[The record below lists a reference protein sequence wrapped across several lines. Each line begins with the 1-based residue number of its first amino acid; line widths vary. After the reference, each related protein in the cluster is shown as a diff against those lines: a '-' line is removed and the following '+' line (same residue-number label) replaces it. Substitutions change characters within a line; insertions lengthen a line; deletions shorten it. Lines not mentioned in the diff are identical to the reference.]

1 MLFLSINSSSLKKQ
15 AKFSSVYSVN
25 FLNELVRNVT
35 YFRNIC
41 WSSCIAAFQ
50 LEASGNMC
58 FDFKFTLLGNPSE
71 N

>member
-1 MLFLSINSSSLKKQ
+1 MFFLIINSSSLKKQ
-15 AKFSSVYSVN
+15 AEFSSVYSVN
-25 FLNELVRNVT
+25 CFDELVRNET

-41 WSSCIAAFQ
+41 WSSCITSFQ